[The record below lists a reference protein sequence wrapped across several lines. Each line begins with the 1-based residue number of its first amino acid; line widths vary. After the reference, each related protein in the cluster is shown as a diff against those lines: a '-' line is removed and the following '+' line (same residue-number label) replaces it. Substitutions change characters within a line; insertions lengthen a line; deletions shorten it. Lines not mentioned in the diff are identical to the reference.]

1 MFINKDSLKNH
12 INETVQVIGKVSRIE
27 PPLIFLNTP
36 EGDIKVT
43 FVNLHKYTKSYICVT
58 GKVQQD
64 LTIQEIHVDHMGD
77 NFDVE
82 VYESNLTP
90 FKQQCLCSNLTPFKQ
105 LEFSIILNPFKIIV
119 FNQ

>member
-43 FVNLHKYTKSYICVT
+43 FVNLHKYTKN
-58 GKVQQD
+58 

-82 VYESNLTP
+82 VYERFCKTIPSFPEL
-90 FKQQCLCSNLTPFKQ
+90 F
-105 LEFSIILNPFKIIV
+105 
-119 FNQ
+119 

>member
-12 INETVQVIGKVSRIE
+12 INETVQIIGKVSRIE

-82 VYESNLTP
+82 VYERID
-90 FKQQCLCSNLTPFKQ
+90 K
-105 LEFSIILNPFKIIV
+105 
-119 FNQ
+119 